1 MYSVKGGL
9 RPTPPFDFAK
19 SLDFLRMFPL
29 MREDQVQ
36 GSGLTNA
43 MIINHQ
49 TLAFEVRS
57 TGTIRQ
63 PRLKYTLYSGKPVSV
78 KLQRAVEDRLGF
90 FLSMDDELEMFY
102 KIASDDDRFRPVV
115 ERFYGLHQVK

>member
-19 SLDFLRMFPL
+19 SLDFLRMSPL

-43 MIINHQ
+43 ISINHQ
-49 TLAFEVRS
+49 TLAFEIRP

-63 PRLKYTLYSGKPVSV
+63 PRLKYSLYSEKPVSV
-78 KLQRAVEDRLGF
+78 RLQRAVEDRLGF
-90 FLSMDDELEMFY
+90 FLSIDDRLNMFY
-102 KIASDDDRFRPVV
+102 KIASGDDCFRP
-115 ERFYGLHQVK
+115 